1 MKRRIIKG
9 SIVAAVLVVVVLLLG
24 IKFVAGSYGC
34 NEYYGAVFKSK
45 AISYGDFVY
54 VGSLKRV
61 IGEPG
66 DMLTYDDGHLQR
78 NGEELEERIQM
89 NPTVLQEYCLSDGVS
104 VEMIPPGDFMKF
116 VPLNDSVGKMFLLTG
131 CVVVIICFVLR

>member
-1 MKRRIIKG
+1 M
-9 SIVAAVLVVVVLLLG
+9 VAVLFVFVALFG
-24 IKFVAGSYGC
+24 IKFVAGNYGH
-34 NEYYGAVFKSK
+34 NEYYGMVFKSND
-45 AISYGDFVY
+45 ISYGDFVY

-78 NGEELEERIQM
+78 NGEVLEEKIRI

-104 VEMIPPGDFMKF
+104 VEIVPPGDFMKF
-116 VPLNDSVGKMFLLTG
+116 IPLNDSACKMILLTAL
-131 CVVVIICFVLR
+131 VVIVICFVLR

>member
-9 SIVAAVLVVVVLLLG
+9 SAVIAVLVVFVLLFG
-24 IKFVAGSYGC
+24 IKFVAGNYGH
-34 NEYYGAVFKSK
+34 NEYYGMVFKSK
-45 AISYGDFVY
+45 NISYGDFVY
-54 VGSLKRV
+54 VGSLKRI

-78 NGEELEERIQM
+78 NGKELEERIKM
-89 NPTVLQEYCLSDGVS
+89 NTTVLQEYCLSDGVS

-116 VPLNDSVGKMFLLTG
+116 IPLNDSAGKMCLLT
-131 CVVVIICFVLR
+131 VLVVIVICFVLR